1 VEIEITEEVIKET
14 IMTEEDIEE
23 EETSTGIGDQE
34 KTGQED
40 VSTVERKAILPNN
53 ALNV

>member
-1 VEIEITEEVIKET
+1 MEIEITEEVIKET

-40 VSTVERKAILPNN
+40 ASTAEKKDTLLNN